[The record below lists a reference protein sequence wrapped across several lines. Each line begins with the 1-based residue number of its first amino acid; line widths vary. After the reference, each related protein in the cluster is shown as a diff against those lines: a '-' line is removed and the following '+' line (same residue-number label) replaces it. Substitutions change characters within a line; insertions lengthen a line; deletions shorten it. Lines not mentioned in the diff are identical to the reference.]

1 MPFVEKQFSPK
12 VVLVAMLVGT
22 FVASVSQS
30 MLTSALPA
38 VMREFGVDATLGQ
51 LLTTSYMYTLG
62 IVAAFSA
69 FLITRCNVRW
79 LFLGALALFAA
90 GCALAYNATAY
101 PLLLAARLMQACGTG
116 VLMPLI
122 QVVALEIYPK
132 DQYGQALGLVG
143 LVFGFAPVVGPT
155 LSGIITDALGWRT
168 IFLLLGFVAM
178 ASLLASS
185 LVVRDVGRHERIA
198 LDVPS
203 VLLYTFG
210 LVVFMVGVTGL
221 EQFGFLDARA
231 FGPTL
236 AGVALVAVFAVRQ
249 MRLRKPYLKL
259 RLFGNRVFRTGVLL
273 LVVAQMAMM
282 ASALQVPL
290 YLQEIHGFS
299 ATQSGL
305 TLLPGALCMPLLN
318 PVTGACS
325 TASAASSWASRA
337 SRFS

>member
-69 FLITRCNVRW
+69 FLITRCNVRR

-90 GCALAYNATAY
+90 GCVLAYYATTY

-168 IFLLLGFVAM
+168 IFLLLGLVAV

-185 LVVRDVGRHERIA
+185 LVVRDVGRHERVA

-203 VLLYTFG
+203 VLQIG
-210 LVVFMVGVTGL
+210 
-221 EQFGFLDARA
+221 RA
-231 FGPTL
+231 H
-236 AGVALVAVFAVRQ
+236 V
-249 MRLRKPYLKL
+249 
-259 RLFGNRVFRTGVLL
+259 
-273 LVVAQMAMM
+273 
-282 ASALQVPL
+282 
-290 YLQEIHGFS
+290 
-299 ATQSGL
+299 
-305 TLLPGALCMPLLN
+305 
-318 PVTGACS
+318 
-325 TASAASSWASRA
+325 
-337 SRFS
+337 

>member
-122 QVVALEIYPK
+122 
-132 DQYGQALGLVG
+132 
-143 LVFGFAPVVGPT
+143 
-155 LSGIITDALGWRT
+155 
-168 IFLLLGFVAM
+168 
-178 ASLLASS
+178 
-185 LVVRDVGRHERIA
+185 
-198 LDVPS
+198 
-203 VLLYTFG
+203 
-210 LVVFMVGVTGL
+210 
-221 EQFGFLDARA
+221 
-231 FGPTL
+231 
-236 AGVALVAVFAVRQ
+236 
-249 MRLRKPYLKL
+249 
-259 RLFGNRVFRTGVLL
+259 
-273 LVVAQMAMM
+273 
-282 ASALQVPL
+282 
-290 YLQEIHGFS
+290 
-299 ATQSGL
+299 
-305 TLLPGALCMPLLN
+305 
-318 PVTGACS
+318 
-325 TASAASSWASRA
+325 
-337 SRFS
+337 

>member
-69 FLITRCNVRW
+69 FLITRCNVRR

-90 GCALAYNATAY
+90 GCVLAYYATTY

-168 IFLLLGFVAM
+168 IFLLLGLVAV

-185 LVVRDVGRHERIA
+185 LVVRDVGRHERVA

-210 LVVFMVGVTGL
+210 LIVFMVGVTGL

-236 AGVALVAVFAVRQ
+236 AGLALVAAFAVRQ
-249 MRLRKPYLKL
+249 VRLRKPYLKL
-259 RLFGNRVFRTGVLL
+259 ALFGNRVFRTGVLL

-290 YLQEIHGFS
+290 YLQEIHGFTARS
-299 ATQSGL
+299 RGSRCCRAR
-305 TLLPGALCMPLLN
+305 C
-318 PVTGACS
+318 AC
-325 TASAASSWASRA
+325 RC
-337 SRFS
+337 

>member
-69 FLITRCNVRW
+69 FLITRCNVRR

-90 GCALAYNATAY
+90 GCVLAYYATTY

-168 IFLLLGFVAM
+168 IFLLLGLVAV

-185 LVVRDVGRHERIA
+185 LVVRDVGRHERVA

-210 LVVFMVGVTGL
+210 LIVFMVGVTGL

-236 AGVALVAVFAVRQ
+236 AD
-249 MRLRKPYLKL
+249 RKS
-259 RLFGNRVFRTGVLL
+259 
-273 LVVAQMAMM
+273 VV
-282 ASALQVPL
+282 
-290 YLQEIHGFS
+290 
-299 ATQSGL
+299 
-305 TLLPGALCMPLLN
+305 
-318 PVTGACS
+318 
-325 TASAASSWASRA
+325 
-337 SRFS
+337 